1 MEQFCDG
8 FLTVVLVVLG
18 ILCFFCLVRSVKGPR
33 IADRIV
39 AVNMIGTMTMMGIA
53 VLTVKLKE
61 AFLADVALIYAMIS
75 FLAVVVVAK
84 VYMVCTVRRPRQGR
98 IKRRKNNGMVP
109 FSDWC
114 SLHPCGAY
122 GFLYR
127 RVRHLEI

>member
-53 VLTVKLKE
+53 VDRK
-61 AFLADVALIYAMIS
+61 S
-75 FLAVVVVAK
+75 VV
-84 VYMVCTVRRPRQGR
+84 
-98 IKRRKNNGMVP
+98 
-109 FSDWC
+109 
-114 SLHPCGAY
+114 
-122 GFLYR
+122 
-127 RVRHLEI
+127 

>member
-84 VYMVCTVRRPRQGR
+84 VYMGV
-98 IKRRKNNGMVP
+98 
-109 FSDWC
+109 
-114 SLHPCGAY
+114 
-122 GFLYR
+122 YR
-127 RVRHLEI
+127 EKTQEKKKKKEEK

>member
-53 VLTVKLKE
+53 VLTVKLEE

-84 VYMVCTVRRPRQGR
+84 VYMGVYRE
-98 IKRRKNNGMVP
+98 KNQAEKNKK
-109 FSDWC
+109 
-114 SLHPCGAY
+114 
-122 GFLYR
+122 
-127 RVRHLEI
+127 EEK

>member
-8 FLTVVLVVLG
+8 FLTVVLGVLG

-84 VYMVCTVRRPRQGR
+84 VYMGVYREKTQAE
-98 IKRRKNNGMVP
+98 KNKK
-109 FSDWC
+109 
-114 SLHPCGAY
+114 
-122 GFLYR
+122 
-127 RVRHLEI
+127 EEK

>member
-39 AVNMIGTMTMMGIA
+39 AVNMIGTMTMMSIA

-61 AFLADVALIYAMIS
+61 GVLADVALIYAMIS
-75 FLAVVVVAK
+75 FLGVVLFCK
-84 VYMVCTVRRPRQGR
+84 VYTGVYLQ
-98 IKRRKNNGMVP
+98 RKHMLADLKAIEDLGVEVEVKKMITDPGYPLKN
-109 FSDWC
+109 
-114 SLHPCGAY
+114 
-122 GFLYR
+122 FL
-127 RVRHLEI
+127 

>member
-53 VLTVKLKE
+53 VLTVKLEE

-84 VYMVCTVRRPRQGR
+84 VYMGVYREKTQAG
-98 IKRRKNNGMVP
+98 KNKK
-109 FSDWC
+109 S
-114 SLHPCGAY
+114 S
-122 GFLYR
+122 
-127 RVRHLEI
+127 

>member
-53 VLTVKLKE
+53 VLTVKLEE

-84 VYMVCTVRRPRQGR
+84 VYMGVYREKTQAE
-98 IKRRKNNGMVP
+98 KNKK
-109 FSDWC
+109 
-114 SLHPCGAY
+114 
-122 GFLYR
+122 
-127 RVRHLEI
+127 EEK

>member
-53 VLTVKLKE
+53 VLTVKLEE

-75 FLAVVVVAK
+75 VLAVVVVAK
-84 VYMVCTVRRPRQGR
+84 VYMGVYREKTQAE
-98 IKRRKNNGMVP
+98 KNKK
-109 FSDWC
+109 
-114 SLHPCGAY
+114 
-122 GFLYR
+122 
-127 RVRHLEI
+127 EEK

>member
-8 FLTVVLVVLG
+8 FLTGVLVVLG

-53 VLTVKLKE
+53 VLTVKLEE

-84 VYMVCTVRRPRQGR
+84 VYMGVYREKTQAE
-98 IKRRKNNGMVP
+98 KNKK
-109 FSDWC
+109 
-114 SLHPCGAY
+114 
-122 GFLYR
+122 
-127 RVRHLEI
+127 EEK

>member
-75 FLAVVVVAK
+75 FLAGVVVAK
-84 VYMVCTVRRPRQGR
+84 GYMGVYREKTQAG
-98 IKRRKNNGMVP
+98 KNKK
-109 FSDWC
+109 
-114 SLHPCGAY
+114 
-122 GFLYR
+122 
-127 RVRHLEI
+127 EEK

>member
-8 FLTVVLVVLG
+8 ILTVVLVVLG

-53 VLTVKLKE
+53 VLTVKLEE

-84 VYMVCTVRRPRQGR
+84 VYMGVYREKTQAE
-98 IKRRKNNGMVP
+98 KNKK
-109 FSDWC
+109 
-114 SLHPCGAY
+114 
-122 GFLYR
+122 
-127 RVRHLEI
+127 EEK

>member
-61 AFLADVALIYAMIS
+61 AFLADVAMIYAMIS

-84 VYMVCTVRRPRQGR
+84 VYMGVYREKTQAE
-98 IKRRKNNGMVP
+98 KNKK
-109 FSDWC
+109 
-114 SLHPCGAY
+114 
-122 GFLYR
+122 
-127 RVRHLEI
+127 EEK

>member
-61 AFLADVALIYAMIS
+61 AFLADVAFIYAMIS

-84 VYMVCTVRRPRQGR
+84 VYMGVYREKTQAE
-98 IKRRKNNGMVP
+98 KNKK
-109 FSDWC
+109 
-114 SLHPCGAY
+114 
-122 GFLYR
+122 
-127 RVRHLEI
+127 EEK